1 MKQNEIPSL
10 KNLSYN
16 HLMKDLIENSV
27 KDSID
32 NNLLTILI
40 VDNYSSK
47 ILSSFVKMSDL
58 LSKGISSIEL
68 ISTKRYKNINY
79 GAIYFI
85 SPSEESCNL
94 LIKDFIDLE
103 NPSYNRIYLFF
114 THKLREDLLEKITTE
129 GIIQHTILIKEF
141 NLSFLIFD
149 DNIFDLGWESGLQI
163 FNCDS
168 ENESK
173 LLNSLSHQIF
183 TVCSTL
189 DINPYIQYQNNSK
202 LCKKLSNKLEDIFD
216 NNKYMNNKKRE
227 GIVLLIDRSFDL
239 ISPLLHDY
247 NYQSLCYDLL
257 NIKNKRL
264 EVNGKIIKLSNEDEF
279 WNNYKTKHIAEVFE
293 DLFKNFETYENNC
306 LTIEN
311 NNLTFSEMA
320 NLLDSKS
327 DYVFK
332 IIQLINQLNLGEKIK
347 ELFNKNHIYELIELE
362 QDIFSG
368 KIKDNHDISSKII
381 ELKQKLKNEDFI
393 RLKLLFYLKIKE
405 NNSNEIIDNNLF
417 KEIDNITPNL
427 KYFINPSQNGQ
438 IIDNI
443 VKNKI
448 SINNENIPKLITYK
462 EIRVES
468 HISSIAY
475 KASNYLL
482 KDEEFPYKKY
492 KKEEI
497 ISHLDNSIDKKFLI
511 IFNIGG
517 LSYNEIASIESL
529 KKFNKFNY
537 KIFLG
542 STSIINAFDYIN
554 NLKNID
560 IHDEQKIKGDCFEK
574 NNILSEE
581 ADCII
586 NVKSQN
592 NNNQII
598 DENLPSEKQKLLE
611 DDDLIYI

>member
-27 KDSID
+27 KDSIE

-68 ISTKRYKNINY
+68 ISTKRNKNINY

-85 SPSEESCNL
+85 SPTEESCNL

-149 DNIFDLGWESGLQI
+149 DNIFNLGWESGLQI

-189 DINPYIQYQNNSK
+189 DISPYIQYQKNSK
-202 LCKKLSNKLEDIFD
+202 LCKILSNKLEDILD

-293 DLFKNFETYENNC
+293 DLFKNFETYENNG

-405 NNSNEIIDNNLF
+405 NNSNEIIDN
-417 KEIDNITPNL
+417 
-427 KYFINPSQNGQ
+427 
-438 IIDNI
+438 I

-475 KASNYLL
+475 KAFNYLL
-482 KDEEFPYKKY
+482 TDEEFPYKKY